1 MYLNKYKKP
10 LRFNN
15 TFNSEVN
22 LTKHMDNEHRQR
34 KKLVHRDHRTQKLE
48 NSFVNDLNITS
59 HGVLVLP
66 KVRELYAGAS
76 STFIAGWSLQGAG

>member
-1 MYLNKYKKP
+1 MSTDKEKNWYTEIIGHK
-10 LRFNN
+10 
-15 TFNSEVN
+15 
-22 LTKHMDNEHRQR
+22 
-34 KKLVHRDHRTQKLE
+34 KLE